1 VVETNVSLSTMMA
14 LNDLATL
21 PQRLLMVKL
30 GASDLIADG
39 HELFQIGY
47 LVD

>member
-1 VVETNVSLSTMMA
+1 MA
-14 LNDLATL
+14 LNDLAIL
-21 PQRLLMVKL
+21 RQYLVML

-47 LVD
+47 LVGWNVQI

>member
-1 VVETNVSLSTMMA
+1 MTA
-14 LNDLATL
+14 LNDLAIL
-21 PQRLLMVKL
+21 RRYFLMVKS

-47 LVD
+47 LVGWNVQI